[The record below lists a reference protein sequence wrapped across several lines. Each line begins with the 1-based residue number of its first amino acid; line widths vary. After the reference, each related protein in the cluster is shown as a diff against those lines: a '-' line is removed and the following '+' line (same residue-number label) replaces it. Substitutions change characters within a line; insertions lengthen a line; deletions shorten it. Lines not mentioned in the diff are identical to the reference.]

1 MTQKRVINVVKWV
14 CLFFIATAKVDYFLV
29 IWHLASPCVMSL
41 SFPSLS
47 NFTCPF
53 SFLLL
58 QDGVGI
64 LSPFQEWL
72 WTVDH
77 RITQAAG
84 AQLDAASSWGCHSS
98 SPSLWST
105 ASCLCQDQEGDE
117 LPVTAESGNTTHI
130 RSAFTADTNSP
141 IYAVRHEIKRE
152 EKGKREFWV
161 SCSTLCCW
169 KRLVSFL
176 GTV

>member
-1 MTQKRVINVVKWV
+1 MKHKKIKTRPWTLTTQKRLISVVKWV
-14 CLFFIATAKVDYFLV
+14 CLLFIVTAKVDYFLV
-29 IWHLASPCVMSL
+29 IWHLASACVMSL

-47 NFTCPF
+47 NFICPF
-53 SFLLL
+53 SFLSL

-77 RITQAAG
+77 RITQAAE
-84 AQLDAASSWGCHSS
+84 AQLDAASSWGCHS

-117 LPVTAESGNTTHI
+117 LPVTAESGNTPPTLGVPSQLIQTHL
-130 RSAFTADTNSP
+130 FM
-141 IYAVRHEIKRE
+141 
-152 EKGKREFWV
+152 
-161 SCSTLCCW
+161 L
-169 KRLVSFL
+169 
-176 GTV
+176 